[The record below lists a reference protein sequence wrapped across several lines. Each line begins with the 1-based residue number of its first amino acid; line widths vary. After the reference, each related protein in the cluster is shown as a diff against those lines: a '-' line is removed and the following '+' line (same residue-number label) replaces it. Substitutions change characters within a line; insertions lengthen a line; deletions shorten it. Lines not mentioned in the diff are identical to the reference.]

1 MRRAMALT
9 IGFASDGVS
18 ERLLIYAVEAEERVT
33 RATSRQDHC
42 EQGENETWN
51 LSVRTWKVK
60 MRIEKRAYLF
70 LFVMPPF

>member
-9 IGFASDGVS
+9 IGFTSDEVS
-18 ERLLIYAVEAEERVT
+18 ERLLIYAVEAEEKVT

-42 EQGENETWN
+42 EQGEKETWN

-70 LFVMPPF
+70 FFVMPLF